1 MQQLIVIAVVGLLAQ
16 LVDGSLGMGYGVT
29 SSTLLLTL
37 GVSPVTS
44 SASIHLAKVGT
55 TLASAASHAR
65 MGNVQWGTVNRI
77 ALPGAFGGFF
87 GALALTRVPADTVE
101 PVIASFL
108 FALGVVILV
117 RFSRAP
123 RPGPRAVEPHRLT
136 SLAPLGLVAGFCD
149 AVGGGGWGP
158 ISTSSLLAAGRMTP
172 RSVIGSVNTSE
183 FLVAIAVTGGFVIGI
198 GTGAFA
204 LPIVAAL
211 LGGGLVAAPV
221 AAWVVQRLPAHLL
234 GVLVGG
240 MILLT
245 NIYTVADAFDLPGA
259 AVTVLAGATIIA
271 VLGALVRARTER
283 LRAATAVVQDR
294 APAEA

>member
-16 LVDGSLGMGYGVT
+16 LIDGSLGMGYGVT
-29 SSTLLLTL
+29 SSTLLLAM
-37 GVSPVTS
+37 GVNPVIS

-77 ALPGAFGGFF
+77 AVPGAVGGFV
-87 GALALTRVPADTVE
+87 GALALTRIPVDTVE

-123 RPGPRAVEPHRLT
+123 RPRPRGSEPHRLAA
-136 SLAPLGLVAGFCD
+136 LAPLGLVAGICD

-183 FLVAIAVTGGFVIGI
+183 FLVAVAATGGFVVGV

-204 LPIVAAL
+204 LPVVAAL
-211 LGGGLVAAPV
+211 LGGGLVAAPL
-221 AAWVVQRLPAHLL
+221 AAWAVRRLPAHLL

-245 NIYTVADAFDLPGA
+245 NIRTVAVAFDIPGV
-259 AVTVLAGATIIA
+259 AVTGLAGATIIA
-271 VLGALVRARTER
+271 VAWALVRARAER
-283 LRAATAVVQDR
+283 LRAAEAALQDR
-294 APAEA
+294 APAGT